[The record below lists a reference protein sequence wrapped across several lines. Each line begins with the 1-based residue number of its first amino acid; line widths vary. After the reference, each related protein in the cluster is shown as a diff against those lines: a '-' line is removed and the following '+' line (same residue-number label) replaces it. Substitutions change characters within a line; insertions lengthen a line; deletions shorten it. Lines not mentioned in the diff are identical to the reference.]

1 MLKFLS
7 QRGIGRRGFAAVI
20 AALCV
25 AVFTASS
32 QPAEAAKKESFRIA
46 WSIYVG
52 WMPWAYADEMGIVK
66 KWADKYGIEIE
77 VVQINDFIESI
88 NQFTAGAFDGT
99 VMTNMDALSIPAG
112 GGVDSTALILGDFS
126 NGNDGLVVKGE
137 GDIAALKG
145 VDRVDIGFAIS
156 VADIQAAMARQGLAS
171 IKPGDVVLFHTGHRR
186 LLDDGQRARFLS
198 GQPGPGIAAARWL
211 AAQGVVAVGGDS
223 GSLEVMPFEHDGMLF
238 PVHQILLAQH
248 GVYLLENVAMNRNSL
263 QPRAARRSVATFS
276 R

>member
-1 MLKFLS
+1 MGVDGHFFN
-7 QRGIGRRGFAAVI
+7 GRRGADIQAVSG
-20 AALCV
+20 LR
-25 AVFTASS
+25 
-32 QPAEAAKKESFRIA
+32 EL
-46 WSIYVG
+46 
-52 WMPWAYADEMGIVK
+52 
-66 KWADKYGIEIE
+66 GIENVPPI
-77 VVQINDFIESI
+77 V
-88 NQFTAGAFDGT
+88 TR
-99 VMTNMDALSIPAG
+99 
-112 GGVDSTALILGDFS
+112 GVLL
-126 NGNDGLVVKGE
+126 
-137 GDIAALKG
+137 DIAALKG

-248 GVYLLENVAMNRNSL
+248 GVYLLENVATERL
-263 QPRAARRSVATFS
+263 AARGWSEFLFIATPLPIVGASSSWINPVAI